1 MKYATVSDFLNIGT
15 VHAASPDDERLALLA
30 LHFVPGL
37 GNYTIRQ
44 LISYCGSAAEVFRK
58 PKGKLLKIPGIGP
71 KTAEA
76 VINGQPFA
84 EAEKEWKSAE
94 KENVQLIFFTDK
106 NYPSRLK
113 EINDAPSLL
122 YVKGNVDF
130 ENPKVVG
137 IVGTRKATTYGKER
151 TDELVE
157 GLKPHGALI
166 VSGLAYGIDI
176 HAHKAALKHNLPTVG
191 VMGSG
196 IDIIYPS
203 AHRETARK
211 MEAHGG
217 LVTENPFGTTPD
229 AHNFPQRNRII
240 AGLCDAVIVVE
251 AAATGGALITA
262 DLANSYNRDV
272 FAIPGSVGTATSE
285 GCNHLIKTN
294 RAHLMTSVKDLEY
307 VMNWKAET
315 QPSVHKAV
323 QRDTSSLSENERAV
337 VKALRSKS
345 PLQLDEL
352 SWRTNIPVS
361 QLAGILL
368 NLEFNSW
375 VKALPGKMFALVD

>member
-1 MKYATVSDFLNIGT
+1 M
-15 VHAASPDDERLALLA
+15 HAASSDDERLALLA

-44 LISYCGSAAEVFRK
+44 LVSYCGSAAQVFKK
-58 PKGKLLKIPGIGP
+58 PRGKLLKIPGIGP

-76 VINGQPFA
+76 VVNGKPFI
-84 EAEKEWKSAE
+84 EAEREWKRAE
-94 KENVQLIFFTDK
+94 KENVKLIFYTDK
-106 NYPSRLK
+106 DYPSRLK
-113 EINDAPSLL
+113 DINDAPSLL
-122 YVKGNVDF
+122 YVKGTVDF

-137 IVGTRKATTYGKER
+137 IVGTRKATSYGKER
-151 TDELVE
+151 VEQLVEELV
-157 GLKPHGALI
+157 PHGALI

-176 HAHKAALKHNLPTVG
+176 HAHKSALKHGLPTVG

-211 MEAHGG
+211 MESHGG
-217 LVTENPFGTTPD
+217 LATENPFGTAPD

-240 AGLCDAVIVVE
+240 AGLCDALIVVE

-262 DLANSYNRDV
+262 ELANSYNRDV
-272 FAIPGSVGTATSE
+272 FAIPGSVGIATSE

-307 VMNWKAET
+307 VMNWKVDV
-315 QPSVHKAV
+315 QPLKHQASL
-323 QRDTSSLSENERAV
+323 RDTSALSETERTV
-337 VKALRSKS
+337 IEALQNKS
-345 PLQLDEL
+345 PMQLDEL
-352 SWRTNIPVS
+352 SWRTNISVS

-375 VKALPGKMFALVD
+375 VKALPGKMYALAE